1 MVKDMSKIVPNKPF
15 LLMLYGF
22 PGSGKTYFAR
32 QFVDKVQAAHLQ
44 ADRIRH
50 ELFQQPRY
58 DREENAVVS
67 QIMDYMTGE
76 FLQAGVSVVYDT
88 NLFRTTQRRT
98 LRDKARAAGAEPV
111 LIWQQID
118 ADGAASRVMRRDRRK
133 ADDKFALQ
141 PDRQMFTQMTQAMQ
155 SPAAGEEYVVTSG
168 KHVFPTQY
176 STLMRYLSSRGVVS
190 GGSNMAVVKPGLVNL
205 VPPSHIARPDALGN
219 SNRRINIV

>member
-1 MVKDMSKIVPNKPF
+1 MSKIQPNKPV
-15 LLMLYGF
+15 LVLMYGF

-32 QFVDKVQAAHLQ
+32 QFVERVQAAHLQ

-58 DREENAVVS
+58 DREENAVVA

-88 NLFRTTQRRT
+88 NVLRTQQRRQ
-98 LRDKARAAGAEPV
+98 LREMARKADAETV

-118 ADGAASRVMRRDRRK
+118 SDSAAARVMKRDRRK
-133 ADDKFALQ
+133 ADDRYSLQ
-141 PDRQMFTQMTQAMQ
+141 PDYSTFQKLASAMQ
-155 SPAAGEEYVVTSG
+155 NPANAEEYVVTSG

-176 STLMRYLSSRGVVS
+176 STLMRYLSNRGIVSPSRDK
-190 GGSNMAVVKPGLVNL
+190 AVVKPGLVNL
-205 VPPSHIARPDALGN
+205 VPSSQVGRVDTAG
-219 SNRRINIV
+219 SNRRINII